1 MITPLLRT
9 AFDPVVQRHRAT
21 RRWRITGWSL
31 LGLAAGFGLLVLTG
45 TDHWWAYLL
54 LLLAVCVVR
63 AIYENR
69 AKNDDPDY
77 NELARRIE
85 TRHPELHALLLTAV
99 EQTPD
104 PRTRRLSYLQQKVIA
119 DAVAASRRLDWVRAV
134 PAAQLWQARLFAAVG
149 AVALGF
155 VILAPIR
162 KPAALPAI
170 AKTAPTKEAVTV
182 NPGDTEVE
190 RGSGLVVLANFH
202 RDVPGEATLVIQPKN
217 QPPQRMPLVKNL
229 DDPVFGGGLPEVDVE
244 LTYRVEYA
252 GQATRDFTV
261 KVFEHPRLDRA
272 DATLHFPEYTKLP
285 EKQVPDTRRVSAV
298 EGTKLDVAFQ
308 LNKPVKS
315 ATLVAKDGTQVP
327 LKVTPDQSAVQLKD
341 FAVSASQ
348 TYELKLEDAD
358 GRANKIPAQFIVDAL
373 ANRRPELKFQTP
385 KGDQRVSPLEEVA
398 FRAEAWDDFGL
409 ARYGLTVNVAGRGQ
423 QDLELG
429 QATRADE
436 KRAVAHLMKLEEV
449 GVKPDELVSWFLW
462 AEDVGPNGQ
471 PRRTETDMFFAEVRP
486 FEEIYRRDDG
496 EGGGGGGGAGAEAL
510 KLAELQK
517 QIINA
522 TWNLKRAEEAN
533 TAATKPSEKYL
544 KDEPVVRDSQAE
556 ALKQAN
562 ELTAE
567 IEEPKLRAFADNA
580 VKEMQTALD
589 HLSKAE
595 KTPAPLPDAL
605 NAEQAAYNALLK
617 LAAHEFRVSKNK
629 SQSKGQGGGRQQ
641 QQLDELEMKDEKE
654 RYETKNEAE
663 SPQNEQQREQLAI
676 LNRLKELA
684 QRQQDINERLKELQT
699 ALQAA
704 NTEQEKEEIR
714 RQLKRL
720 REEEQELLA
729 DIDETKQSM
738 EQSSQQSQLA
748 EQRQQLEKTRAEAQK
763 TAEALEK
770 GETSQALA
778 SGTRTQRELQEMRDE
793 FRKKTSGQFNEQMR
807 EMRTDARELA
817 ERQQAIA
824 EKLQPQPGKP
834 ERRTLDGSSEREQ
847 LAEQFT
853 NQQKDLGQL
862 TDKMKSVSEQAEAA
876 EPLLAKELYDALR
889 KTTQAGTSE
898 TLEKSQILA
907 ERGYAPQ
914 AQKFEEKARQEI
926 EDLKTGVERA
936 AQSVL
941 GDEAEALRQAR
952 AELDTLREQIE
963 RELSRVRPDLA
974 DANSAA
980 GQSPGTQAGADAQSP
995 GSAGAP
1001 PAGDGVPP
1009 SRTSEP
1015 GEQGQPGT
1023 SGQEVRPDESSGERK
1038 PAEGRPEG
1046 GRGDGQQTPGPAPQ
1060 TGARPG
1066 NPQPGGQQP
1075 GAQPGESKAGENKD
1089 GSPSEQSGQQPGQ
1102 GQKPGER
1109 GQQGQGNQPGQQP
1122 GEGQQPGQGGQNG
1135 RGQMAGQ
1142 SGERGQGEGQG
1153 SGQGQQTA
1161 QNSQTKGQGQGLGGG
1176 EGQGADSQQSGQPGQ
1191 PNQPG
1196 GQRAGSR
1203 LSQLAGGSPPRGGTR
1218 SGSNEGGGMWG
1229 GGVEGEQAGP
1239 LTGEKFTE
1247 WSDRLRNVEEMV
1259 DDPGLRTEAA
1269 RIREL
1274 AKGMRV
1280 EFKRHSVAP
1289 NWDIVKSKISA
1300 PLAELR
1306 NRLTEELA
1314 RRESKENLV
1323 PIDRDPVPN
1332 KYAERVRRYYE
1343 ELGRSR

>member
-9 AFDPVVQRHRAT
+9 AFDPVVQRHQAA
-21 RRWRITGWSL
+21 RRWRMLGGMLLALAGVLGLLTL
-31 LGLAAGFGLLVLTG
+31 LGLTQ
-45 TDHWWAYLL
+45 WWMF
-54 LLLAVCVVR
+54 LLAIVAVIVGRSIAERR
-63 AIYENR
+63 AGGDE
-69 AKNDDPDY
+69 PDY
-77 NELARRIE
+77 NALAHRIE
-85 TRHPELHALLLTAV
+85 ARHPELHALLLTAV
-99 EQTPD
+99 EQKPD
-104 PRTRRLSYLQQKVIA
+104 PKTRKLTYLQQKVIA
-119 DAVAASRRLDWVRAV
+119 DAVAASRRLDWIAAV
-134 PAAQLWQARLFAAVG
+134 PASQLWSGRLFAAAS

-155 VILAPIR
+155 VLFGFDKRPDAP
-162 KPAALPAI
+162 KAI
-170 AKTAPTKEAVTV
+170 AKQAPTTEAVTV

-217 QPPQRMPLVKNL
+217 QPPQRVALVKNL

-272 DATLHFPEYTKLP
+272 DATLHFPEYTRLP

-327 LKVTPDQSAVQLKD
+327 LEVTPDQSAVKLNG

-348 TYELKLEDAD
+348 AYELKLEDAD

-373 ANRRPELKFQTP
+373 PNRRPELKFQTP

-423 QDLELG
+423 KDLELG
-429 QATRADE
+429 RTTRADE
-436 KRAVAHLMKLEEV
+436 KREVAHLMKLEEV

-462 AEDVGPNGQ
+462 AEDIGPNGL

-517 QIINA
+517 QIISA

-533 TAATKPSEKYL
+533 SVAAKPSEKYL

-562 ELTAE
+562 ALTAE
-567 IEEPKLRAFADNA
+567 IEEPKLRAFAENA
-580 VKEMQTALD
+580 GKEMQTALD

-595 KTPAPLPDAL
+595 KTPEPLPNAL
-605 NAEQAAYNALLK
+605 DAEQAAYNALLK

-629 SQSKGQGGGRQQ
+629 GKGQGGGKQQ
-641 QQLDELEMKDEKE
+641 QQLDELEMKDEKQ

-704 NTEQEKEEIR
+704 NTEEEKEEIR

-729 DIDETKQSM
+729 DIDETRQKM
-738 EQSSQQSQLA
+738 EQSSQQAQLA
-748 EQRQQLEKTRAEAQK
+748 EQRQQLEKTRSEAQK
-763 TAEALEK
+763 AAESMEK

-778 SGTRTQRELQEMRDE
+778 SGTRAQRDLQQMRDD

-807 EMRTDARELA
+807 EMRTDARDLA
-817 ERQQAIA
+817 EKQQEIA
-824 EKLQPQPGKP
+824 EKLKPEPGKQ
-834 ERRTLDGSSEREQ
+834 ERRTLDGSSPREQ

-853 NQQKDLGQL
+853 QQQENLGKL
-862 TDKMKSVSEQAEAA
+862 TEKMKGVSEQAEAA

-889 KTTQAGTSE
+889 KTTQAGTGE

-926 EDLKTGVERA
+926 EELKSGVERA
-936 AQSVL
+936 AESVL

-952 AELDTLREQIE
+952 AELDTLQNQIE
-963 RELSRVRPDLA
+963 REIARARPDLA
-974 DANSAA
+974 DANPSTGERSATGQNEGDLANSRRNAA
-980 GQSPGTQAGADAQSP
+980 GQTP
-995 GSAGAP
+995 GSAGVP
-1001 PAGDGVPP
+1001 PAGDGVLPA
-1009 SRTSEP
+1009 RTSES
-1015 GEQGQPGT
+1015 GERGQPSPGT
-1023 SGQEVRPDESSGERK
+1023 SGQEVRPGDSSEARK
-1038 PAEGRPEG
+1038 PAEGSPQG
-1046 GRGDGQQTPGPAPQ
+1046 GRDSGQQSGM
-1060 TGARPG
+1060 
-1066 NPQPGGQQP
+1066 QPSE
-1075 GAQPGESKAGENKD
+1075 AKAGENKE
-1089 GSPSEQSGQQPGQ
+1089 GAPSQQPGQQSGQGQQPGQ
-1102 GQKPGER
+1102 SGQGGRGQMAGQNGER
-1109 GQQGQGNQPGQQP
+1109 GQ
-1122 GEGQQPGQGGQNG
+1122 GEGQQPGQGQ
-1135 RGQMAGQ
+1135 RGQAGQ
-1142 SGERGQGEGQG
+1142 GQGQQSGQGAGQGRGEGQG
-1153 SGQGQQTA
+1153 QGNGQGTNA
-1161 QNSQTKGQGQGLGGG
+1161 P
-1176 EGQGADSQQSGQPGQ
+1176 QSGQAGQ
-1191 PNQPG
+1191 PNQSG
-1196 GQRAGSR
+1196 GQRAGAR
-1203 LSQLAGGSPPRGGTR
+1203 LSQLAGGSQQRGGIRT
-1218 SGSNEGGGMWG
+1218 GANEGGGTGG

-1274 AKGMRV
+1274 AKGVRV

-1289 NWDIVKSKISA
+1289 NWDLVKTKISA

-1323 PIDRDPVPN
+1323 PIDRDPVPT

-1343 ELGRSR
+1343 DLGR